1 MLVQGPRRAPLDA
14 ASEGPPVGPVAVCA
28 IEAAQVRRVAS
39 VVRGGEAGLKLLCTH
54 AGVAHGQ

>member
-14 ASEGPPVGPVAVCA
+14 ASEGPVAVCA